1 CFLAHLIT
9 LLLFLDTFSS
19 HAPHSQSYS
28 LHYTSTAPRP
38 LSIYLSHPLEQTMAN
53 DTQTP
58 EGYAPFDLY
67 PYNPSQAPAYAF
79 LGLFAA
85 AGIAHFIMMFPYRS
99 AFPIPMVIGCGMEA
113 TAYWFRSRSH
123 DNIRQTLPFLI
134 QNLLVLVAP
143 PFLAATIYMCLG
155 RITRALKAQEI
166 SLISLRWITKLFV
179 LIDVICFATQTAGA
193 IMSGSEVIEEA
204 KRGQTI
210 IISGLVLQ
218 ILAFALF
225 IICVLTLQLRIH
237 SNPPVQC
244 IAGVVTHY
252 RRYFIALYCTSG
264 LFLIRNLVRIIEYKQ
279 GGDGPLLSNEA
290 FLFTHQFGVWCDFSP
305 QPPRPHASPD
315 PRSES
320 QPRGP
325 GRPRS
330 DWESWAEQIQ
340 CHAAESAIERS
351 EHLNTMDLEL
361 FHNYMTK
368 TANTL
373 HDGTQPHLWSEGA
386 PRVGFQ
392 HNCILKL
399 ILSLSS
405 YHLAKLKPI
414 DKPRY
419 LLAAETHLTTALQ
432 PATVLISRLGGDN
445 SPAAYLTSVLICFVA
460 LAKGPSPGN
469 ILLTNIEGHV
479 SWLHLLRGVRS
490 VVEVAGWSGIF
501 SGVLAEYAPIP
512 SGDITEDSTATDTAL
527 MVEGIEDWRSSLTDI
542 SHAINGTTEGKLKN
556 AYEHELGALK
566 SCFERTFG
574 RRKNAA
580 LDAVGKLEDVI
591 GWIYRL
597 EDDYME
603 GLRQRDLIPMVIL
616 GHFCVLLRTV
626 EVRHWFIHEWASH
639 IMKEILA
646 ISQDS
651 RQWLSW
657 PISYLNLYIL

>member
-1 CFLAHLIT
+1 MRK
-9 LLLFLDTFSS
+9 
-19 HAPHSQSYS
+19 PHKKSR
-28 LHYTSTAPRP
+28 LGC
-38 LSIYLSHPLEQTMAN
+38 QTCKRRKIKC
-53 DTQTP
+53 DEVKPQ
-58 EGYAPFDLY
+58 
-67 PYNPSQAPAYAF
+67 
-79 LGLFAA
+79 
-85 AGIAHFIMMFPYRS
+85 
-99 AFPIPMVIGCGMEA
+99 CG
-113 TAYWFRSRSH
+113 
-123 DNIRQTLPFLI
+123 
-134 QNLLVLVAP
+134 
-143 PFLAATIYMCLG
+143 
-155 RITRALKAQEI
+155 K
-166 SLISLRWITKLFV
+166 
-179 LIDVICFATQTAGA
+179 
-193 IMSGSEVIEEA
+193 
-204 KRGQTI
+204 
-210 IISGLVLQ
+210 
-218 ILAFALF
+218 
-225 IICVLTLQLRIH
+225 
-237 SNPPVQC
+237 C
-244 IAGVVTHY
+244 I
-252 RRYFIALYCTSG
+252 
-264 LFLIRNLVRIIEYKQ
+264 
-279 GGDGPLLSNEA
+279 
-290 FLFTHQFGVWCDFSP
+290 QFGVWCDFSP
-305 QPPRPHASPD
+305 QPPRPHASPY

-373 HDGTQPHLWSEGA
+373 HDGTQPHLWSE
-386 PRVGFQ
+386 
-392 HNCILKL
+392 
-399 ILSLSS
+399 
-405 YHLAKLKPI
+405 
-414 DKPRY
+414 
-419 LLAAETHLTTALQ
+419 
-432 PATVLISRLGGDN
+432 
-445 SPAAYLTSVLICFVA
+445 
-460 LAKGPSPGN
+460 GPSPGN

-616 GHFCVLLRTV
+616 GHF
-626 EVRHWFIHEWASH
+626 
-639 IMKEILA
+639 
-646 ISQDS
+646 
-651 RQWLSW
+651 
-657 PISYLNLYIL
+657 

>member
-1 CFLAHLIT
+1 
-9 LLLFLDTFSS
+9 
-19 HAPHSQSYS
+19 
-28 LHYTSTAPRP
+28 
-38 LSIYLSHPLEQTMAN
+38 MAN
-53 DTQTP
+53 DTSTP
-58 EGYAPFDLY
+58 QGYAPFDLY

-85 AGIAHFIMMFPYRS
+85 VGIAHFIMMFPYRS
-99 AFPIPMVIGCGMEA
+99 AFPIPMIIGCGMGA

-123 DNIRQTLPFLI
+123 DNLRQTLPFLI

-155 RITRALKAQEI
+155 RITRALKAQET
-166 SLISLRWITKLFV
+166 SLISLRWNTKLFV
-179 LIDVICFATQTAGA
+179 LIDLICFVTQTAGA

-210 IISGLVLQ
+210 IIAGLVLQ

-225 IICVLTLQLRIH
+225 IICVLTLQLRIR
-237 SNPPVQC
+237 SNPPVEC
-244 IAGVVTHY
+244 LAGVITHY
-252 RRYFIALYCTSG
+252 RRYFITLYCTSG
-264 LFLIRNLVRIIEYKQ
+264 LFLIRNLVRIVEYKQ

-290 FLFTHQFGVWCDFSP
+290 FLKSRLGCQTCKRRKIKCDEVKPQCGKCIQFGVWCDFSP
-305 QPPRPHASPD
+305 QLPPPQASPN

-330 DWESWAEQIQ
+330 DWVSWADQIR

-351 EHLNTMDLEL
+351 EYLNTMDLEL

-368 TANTL
+368 TADTL
-373 HDGTQPHLWSEGA
+373 HDGTQPGLWSEGA
-386 PRVGFQ
+386 PRIGFQ

-399 ILSLSS
+399 LLSLSS

-414 DKPRY
+414 EKSRY
-419 LLAAETHLTTALQ
+419 LLIAETHLTTALQ

-469 ILLTNIEGHV
+469 LLLTNIEGHV

-490 VVEVAGWSGIF
+490 VVEVAGWPAIF
-501 SGVLAEYAPIP
+501 SGILAEYAPVP
-512 SGDITEDSTATDTAL
+512 SGDISGDSTPTDTA
-527 MVEGIEDWRSSLTDI
+527 EGIEDWRSSLINI
-542 SHAINGTTEGKLKN
+542 SHAITGTTEEKLKN
-556 AYEHELGALK
+556 AYEHELEVLE
-566 SCFERTFG
+566 SCFERTLG
-574 RRKNAA
+574 NGQHAA

-591 GWIYRL
+591 CWIYQL
-597 EDDYME
+597 GDDYME

-616 GHFCVLLRTV
+616 GHFCVLLWTV
-626 EVRHWFIHEWASH
+626 EFRHWFIHDWASH
-639 IMKEILA
+639 IIKEILA
-646 ISQDS
+646 ITEDS

-657 PISYLNLYIL
+657 PISYLKLQE

>member
-1 CFLAHLIT
+1 
-9 LLLFLDTFSS
+9 
-19 HAPHSQSYS
+19 
-28 LHYTSTAPRP
+28 
-38 LSIYLSHPLEQTMAN
+38 
-53 DTQTP
+53 
-58 EGYAPFDLY
+58 
-67 PYNPSQAPAYAF
+67 
-79 LGLFAA
+79 
-85 AGIAHFIMMFPYRS
+85 
-99 AFPIPMVIGCGMEA
+99 
-113 TAYWFRSRSH
+113 
-123 DNIRQTLPFLI
+123 
-134 QNLLVLVAP
+134 
-143 PFLAATIYMCLG
+143 
-155 RITRALKAQEI
+155 
-166 SLISLRWITKLFV
+166 
-179 LIDVICFATQTAGA
+179 
-193 IMSGSEVIEEA
+193 
-204 KRGQTI
+204 
-210 IISGLVLQ
+210 
-218 ILAFALF
+218 
-225 IICVLTLQLRIH
+225 
-237 SNPPVQC
+237 
-244 IAGVVTHY
+244 
-252 RRYFIALYCTSG
+252 
-264 LFLIRNLVRIIEYKQ
+264 
-279 GGDGPLLSNEA
+279 
-290 FLFTHQFGVWCDFSP
+290 
-305 QPPRPHASPD
+305 
-315 PRSES
+315 
-320 QPRGP
+320 
-325 GRPRS
+325 
-330 DWESWAEQIQ
+330 
-340 CHAAESAIERS
+340 
-351 EHLNTMDLEL
+351 MDLEL

-419 LLAAETHLTTALQ
+419 LLTAETHLTTALQ

-469 ILLTNIEGHV
+469 ILLANIDGHV

-490 VVEVAGWSGIF
+490 VVELAGWSAIF
-501 SGVLAEYAPIP
+501 SGILAEYAPIP

-527 MVEGIEDWRSSLTDI
+527 IVEGIEDWRSSLTDI
-542 SHAINGTTEGKLKN
+542 SHAITGTTEGKLKN
-556 AYEHELGALK
+556 AYEHELGVLE

-597 EDDYME
+597 KDDYME

-639 IMKEILA
+639 IIKEILA

-657 PISYLNLYIL
+657 PISYLNLQE